1 MDLKNLTALIQVVEL
16 GSFTRAAEKLGY
28 SQPAVSSQ
36 IRQLEEELGVPL
48 FDRINHTITLTSQ
61 GKEVLDAAYEICARL
76 AKLKDEVIMDPQI
89 RGKLRVAMSDSMCS
103 WLLERQYSALREEYP
118 AVQLQIITTNTNEE
132 MLRLLDQNEVDLACT
147 LDRHVYQS
155 NYTIGAE
162 IREKA
167 HFITAAGDPLA
178 MGAPISFTKL
188 VEQPCILTEKNVS
201 YRSIFEQQLAR
212 CSLEIDPVLELG
224 NTDLICHL
232 VEKGLGISLLPDYVT
247 EQAVNDGRLVRLE
260 VEGLDIEIWR
270 QVLYHQSKYLSPLMK
285 TVMKYLI

>member
-1 MDLKNLTALIQVVEL
+1 MDLKNLSTLIQVAEL
-16 GSFTRAAEKLGY
+16 ASFTRAAEKLGY

-36 IRQLEEELGVPL
+36 IRQLEEELGVTL
-48 FDRINHTITLTSQ
+48 FDRINHTITLTSH
-61 GKEVLDAAYEICARL
+61 GKEVLEAAYDIRSRL
-76 AKLKDEVIMDPQI
+76 SKLRDEVAMDPHI

-103 WLLERQYSALREEYP
+103 WLLERQYSSLREEHP

-132 MLRLLDQNEVDLACT
+132 MLRLLDRNEVDLACT

-155 NYTIGAE
+155 NYIIGAE

-167 HFITAAGDPLA
+167 HFITAVGDPLG
-178 MGAPISFTKL
+178 MGGPISLTNL

-201 YRSIFEQQLAR
+201 YRNIFEQQLAR

-247 EQAVNDGRLVRLE
+247 EQAVNEGRIVRLE
-260 VEGLDIEIWR
+260 VKGLDIEIWR